1 MADELGTFNE
11 KDTPVY
17 YGLIK
22 DHAGAV
28 VDLTAADSLT
38 LTLYEE
44 STEAVVNSRTAQN
57 VKNANGVTVYATAQS
72 VTIDGVA
79 ISYNLIWPT
88 TIADNAIIG
97 TRSLEKHIGVFTAIW
112 SSGTKRSTHEVSWLI
127 RNLTKVS

>member
-1 MADELGTFNE
+1 VADLGTFNE

-17 YGLIK
+17 YGLIT

-28 VDLTAADSLT
+28 VDLTAADFLT

-44 STEAVVNSRTAQN
+44 STEAVVGRSAQD

-72 VTIDGVA
+72 ITIDGVA
-79 ISYNLIWPT
+79 TSYNLIWPT
-88 TIADNAIIG
+88 TIADNTIVG
-97 TRSLEKHIGVFTAIW
+97 TRSLERHIGVFTAIW
-112 SSGTKRSTHEVSWLI
+112 SSGTKRSTHEMSWLI